1 MRRKR
6 RTEITVETERTLVIS
21 GRHRAAA
28 WCPECR
34 QGVVLLTAFE
44 AAALAG
50 VSSYTVFAWAEAG
63 RLHCRLTPKG
73 VLLVCPESLPEDSGV
88 V

>member
-6 RTEITVETERTLVIS
+6 RTEITIETDRTLVIS

-34 QGVVLLTAFE
+34 AEVVLLNAFE
-44 AAALAG
+44 AAALSG

-63 RLHCRLTPKG
+63 RLHSRLTPEG
-73 VLLVCPESLPEDSGV
+73 VMLVCPESLPE
-88 V
+88 